1 MGLQFENES
10 AKEAD
15 MAQTAAVTQSFV
27 RYSPDVEQAEPDFD
41 KTLQTVLDD
50 MKQHMRGSLKT
61 EGIGLVVR
69 NAHAKGY
76 GLARGEF
83 EILSGLPNAYA
94 QGIYAKPGRHE
105 AMIRFSNG
113 TNHAGSDRFLGPIT
127 GIGLKIFG
135 IEGTTLL
142 EDEPDSHT
150 FDYALINHPVFFV
163 NTLKHYVFIQSVFAN
178 LGLAP
183 PANLTPEEQQAGLHK
198 VLYNFVTGKGT
209 LPPEQWAW
217 EELGAFLHL
226 AQTKPVNLLLST
238 YWTMGAVRHG
248 DYVAKVRVAPVQS
261 FADRVEQRA
270 LDLASA
276 EQVFRPALV
285 AELRKRPYEFDV
297 QVQLSTDLAR
307 MPVEKTTVVWPESLS
322 PYVTVAKLRLP
333 QQDIGGED
341 NFEKMDKTSMTA
353 WRVTEQHRPLGSIMR
368 SRKEVYRQSSI
379 LRHQENHQERKEPK
393 NLAEVFGDQRAAARQ
408 G

>member
-1 MGLQFENES
+1 M
-10 AKEAD
+10 
-15 MAQTAAVTQSFV
+15 TQQFV
-27 RYSPDVEQAEPDFD
+27 RYSPDVEQEEPDFEQ
-41 KTLQTVLDD
+41 TLQQVLDD

-83 EILSGLPNAYA
+83 EILSGLPNEYA

-105 AMIRFSNG
+105 AMVRFSNG
-113 TNHAGSDRFLGPIT
+113 TNHVGADRFIGPIT

-135 IEGTTLL
+135 IEGQTLL

-150 FDYALINHPVFFV
+150 FDYALINHPVFFA
-163 NTLKHYVFIQSVFAN
+163 NTVAHYVFIQTLFAD

-183 PANLTPEEQQAGLHK
+183 PANLTPEERQAGLHR

-217 EELGAFLHL
+217 EELGAFLRL

-270 LDLASA
+270 LDLTSA

-285 AELRKRPYEFDV
+285 AELRERPYEFDV

-307 MPVEKTTVVWPESLS
+307 MPVEKTTVVWSESLS
-322 PYVTVAKLRLP
+322 PFLTVAKLRLP

-341 NFEKMDKTSMTA
+341 NFERMDKTSMSP
-353 WRVTEQHRPLGSIMR
+353 WRVTEPHRPLGSIMR

-379 LRHQENHQERKEPK
+379 LRHQANNQERKEPK
-393 NLAEVFGDQRAAARQ
+393 NLAEVFGEQMAAAK
-408 G
+408 

>member
-1 MGLQFENES
+1 M
-10 AKEAD
+10 
-15 MAQTAAVTQSFV
+15 TQKFV
-27 RYSPDVEQAEPDFD
+27 RYSPDVEQEEPDFEQ
-41 KTLQTVLDD
+41 TLQQVLDD

-83 EILSGLPNAYA
+83 EILSGLPNEYA
-94 QGIYAKPGRHE
+94 QGIYAGPGRHE
-105 AMIRFSNG
+105 AMVRFSNG
-113 TNHAGSDRFLGPIT
+113 TNHVGADRFIGPIT

-135 IEGTTLL
+135 IEGETLL

-150 FDYALINHPVFFV
+150 FDYALINHPVFFA
-163 NTLKHYVFIQSVFAN
+163 NTVAHYVFIQSLFAN

-183 PANLTPEEQQAGLHK
+183 PANLTPEERQAALHR

-217 EELGAFLHL
+217 EELGAFLRL

-270 LDLASA
+270 LDLTSA

-285 AELRKRPYEFDV
+285 AELRKQPYEFDV
-297 QVQLSTDLAR
+297 QVQLCTDLAQ

-353 WRVTEQHRPLGSIMR
+353 WRVTEQHRPLGNIMR

-379 LRHQENHQERKEPK
+379 LRHEANHQERKEPK
-393 NLAEVFGDQRAAARQ
+393 NLAEVFGEQMAAVQ
-408 G
+408 

>member
-1 MGLQFENES
+1 M
-10 AKEAD
+10 
-15 MAQTAAVTQSFV
+15 TQQFV
-27 RYSPDVEQAEPDFD
+27 RYGPEVEQEEPDFEQ
-41 KTLQTVLDD
+41 TLQAVLDD
-50 MKQHMRGSLKT
+50 MKQHMRGSVKT
-61 EGIGLVVR
+61 EGIGLMVR

-76 GLARGEF
+76 GLARAEF
-83 EILSGLPNAYA
+83 EILSGMPNEYA

-105 AMIRFSNG
+105 AMVRFSNG
-113 TNHAGSDRFLGPIT
+113 TNHVGPDRFIGPIT

-135 IEGTTLL
+135 IEGKTLL
-142 EDEPDSHT
+142 KDEPDSHT

-163 NTLKHYVFIQSVFAN
+163 NSLKHYVFIQSVFAN
-178 LGLAP
+178 LGLPP
-183 PANLTPEEQQAGLHK
+183 PANLTPEDLEAELHR
-198 VLYNFVTGKGT
+198 VLYNFLTGKGT

-217 EELGAFLHL
+217 EELGAFLRL
-226 AQTKPVNLLLST
+226 SQTKPINLLLST

-261 FADRVEQRA
+261 FADRIEQRA
-270 LDLASA
+270 LDLTSA

-285 AELRKRPYEFDV
+285 ADLRKGPYEFDV

-341 NFEKMDKTSMTA
+341 NFEKMDKTSMSA
-353 WRVTEQHRPLGSIMR
+353 WRVTEQHRPLGNIMR

-379 LRHQENHQERKEPK
+379 LRHETNHQVRKEPK
-393 NLAEVFGDQRAAARQ
+393 NLAEVFGEQMAAGR
-408 G
+408 

>member
-1 MGLQFENES
+1 MSQ
-10 AKEAD
+10 K
-15 MAQTAAVTQSFV
+15 FV
-27 RYSPDVEQAEPDFD
+27 RYSPDVEQMEPDFER
-41 KTLQTVLDD
+41 TLQAVLDD

-83 EILSGLPNAYA
+83 EILSEMPSEYA

-105 AMIRFSNG
+105 AMVRFSNG
-113 TNHAGSDRFLGPIT
+113 TNHVGGDRFLGPIT

-135 IEGTTLL
+135 IEGKTLL

-163 NTLKHYVFIQSVFAN
+163 NTVAHYVFIQSLFAN

-183 PANLTPEEQQAGLHK
+183 PANLTPEERQAALHR

-217 EELGAFLHL
+217 EELGAFLQL

-261 FADRVEQRA
+261 FADHVEQRA
-270 LDLASA
+270 LDLNSA

-285 AELRKRPYEFDV
+285 GELSKQPYEFDI
-297 QVQLSTDLAR
+297 QVQLCADLAQ
-307 MPVEKTTVVWPESLS
+307 MPVEKTTVRWPESLS
-322 PYVTVAKLRLP
+322 PYLTVAKLRLP

-341 NFEKMDKTSMTA
+341 NFERMDKTSMSP
-353 WRVTEQHRPLGSIMR
+353 WRVTEEHRPLGSIMR
-368 SRKEVYRQSSI
+368 SRLEVYRQSSI
-379 LRHQENHQERKEPK
+379 LRHQANSQERKEPK
-393 NLAEVFGDQRAAARQ
+393 NLAEVFGEQMAAAQ
-408 G
+408 

>member
-1 MGLQFENES
+1 MTR
-10 AKEAD
+10 K
-15 MAQTAAVTQSFV
+15 FV
-27 RYSPDVEQAEPDFD
+27 RYSPDVEQEEPDFD
-41 KTLQTVLDD
+41 KTLQMVLDD

-83 EILSGLPNAYA
+83 EILSGVPAEYA

-105 AMIRFSNG
+105 AMVRFSNG
-113 TNHAGSDRFLGPIT
+113 TNHVGSDRFLGPIT

-142 EDEPDSHT
+142 DDEPDSHT

-163 NTLKHYVFIQSVFAN
+163 NTVKHYIFIQSLFAG
-178 LGLAP
+178 LGLP
-183 PANLTPEEQQAGLHK
+183 PPKLTPEQQQAALHQL
-198 VLYNFVTGKGT
+198 LYNFVTGKGT
-209 LPPEQWAW
+209 LPPEEWAW
-217 EELGAFLHL
+217 EELGAFLRL

-285 AELRKRPYEFDV
+285 AELRKGPYEFDL

-307 MPVEKTTVVWPESLS
+307 MPVEKTTVVWPEELS

-333 QQDIGGED
+333 QQDIGEED
-341 NFEKMDKTSMTA
+341 NFEKMDKTSMTP
-353 WRVTEQHRPLGSIMR
+353 WRVTEQHRPLGNIMR

-379 LRHQENHQERKEPK
+379 LRHETNHQERKEPK
-393 NLAEVFGDQRAAARQ
+393 NLAEVFGEQTAAANN
-408 G
+408 

>member
-1 MGLQFENES
+1 M
-10 AKEAD
+10 
-15 MAQTAAVTQSFV
+15 TQKFV
-27 RYSPDVEQAEPDFD
+27 RYSPDVEQIEPDFEQ
-41 KTLQTVLDD
+41 TLQQILDD

-76 GLARGEF
+76 GLARGEL
-83 EILSGLPNAYA
+83 EILSGMPSEYA

-105 AMIRFSNG
+105 AMVRFSNG
-113 TNHAGSDRFLGPIT
+113 TNHVGGDRFLGPIT

-135 IEGTTLL
+135 IEGKTLL

-163 NTLKHYVFIQSVFAN
+163 NTLAHYVFIQTVFAN
-178 LGLAP
+178 LGLPP
-183 PANLTPEEQQAGLHK
+183 PANLTPEERQAGLHR

-217 EELGAFLHL
+217 EELGAFLRL

-270 LDLASA
+270 LDLTSA

-285 AELRKRPYEFDV
+285 AELRKRPYEFDI
-297 QVQLSTDLAR
+297 QVQLCTDLAQ
-307 MPVEKTTVVWPESLS
+307 MPVEKTTVLWPESLS
-322 PYVTVAKLRLP
+322 PL
-333 QQDIGGED
+333 
-341 NFEKMDKTSMTA
+341 
-353 WRVTEQHRPLGSIMR
+353 
-368 SRKEVYRQSSI
+368 
-379 LRHQENHQERKEPK
+379 
-393 NLAEVFGDQRAAARQ
+393 
-408 G
+408 